1 MIRPRMHLT
10 FVARSAGAG
19 AAVCGQTKGAKKSM
33 KIAVVKEIR
42 DGERRVALVPESCRK
57 LVKAGIEVAVESG
70 AGEAAYFPDHA
81 FVEAGAATGSDAA
94 GLLGS
99 ADLVLK
105 VQPPAWN
112 PSLGKHEADLMREG
126 AMLLGTLLPSRYP
139 DVIEKL
145 AARRISAFATDRIPR
160 ISRAQSMDTLS
171 SMANIAGYKAVLI
184 AANALPRYFPML
196 MTAAGTVLPAKVFVI
211 GAGVAGLQAIATAKR
226 LGAAVEATDTRPA
239 VKEQVESLGARFVGV
254 AADAS
259 AQDAAGYARELS
271 AEFYR
276 QQAALIAER
285 CAAADA
291 VVTTALI
298 GGVKAPRLITAEMV
312 RAMKPGS
319 VIVDVAA
326 EGGGNCELTR
336 PGATVTEGGVTIF
349 GPLNLASE
357 VPWHAS
363 TLYSRNLAAFVLAFW
378 KDGRFLIDRD
388 DEIIRGALVTHGG
401 AVLPPA
407 GA

>member
-1 MIRPRMHLT
+1 MN
-10 FVARSAGAG
+10 
-19 AAVCGQTKGAKKSM
+19 
-33 KIAVVKEIR
+33 IAVVREIR

-57 LVKAGIEVAVESG
+57 LVHAGIRVAVETG
-70 AGEAAYFPDHA
+70 AGEAAFFPDRS
-81 FVEAGAATGSDAA
+81 FVEAGATIEGDAA
-94 GLLGS
+94 GILGS

-112 PSLGKHEADLMREG
+112 PSLGKHEVDLMREE
-126 AMLLGTLLPSRYP
+126 AMLLGTLLPARHP
-139 DVIEKL
+139 EVIEKL

-196 MTAAGTVLPAKVFVI
+196 MTAAGTVLPARVFVI

-254 AADAS
+254 ETDES

-271 AEFYR
+271 PEFYR
-276 QQAALIAER
+276 RQAALVAER

-291 VVTTALI
+291 VIATALI

-336 PGATVTEGGVTIF
+336 PGETVAEGGVTIC
-349 GPLNLASE
+349 GPINLPSE

-378 KDGRFLIDRD
+378 KDGQFPIDRD
-388 DEIIRGALVTHGG
+388 DEIVRGALVTHRGEVFG
-401 AVLPPA
+401 PA
-407 GA
+407 GG

>member
-1 MIRPRMHLT
+1 
-10 FVARSAGAG
+10 
-19 AAVCGQTKGAKKSM
+19 M

-42 DGERRVALVPESCRK
+42 SGERRVALVPETCGK
-57 LVKAGIEVAVESG
+57 LVKSGIGVAVESG
-70 AGEAAYFPDHA
+70 AGEAAFFPDRSYA
-81 FVEAGAATGSDAA
+81 AAGATIETDAA

-105 VQPPAWN
+105 VQPPSVN
-112 PSLGKHEADLMREG
+112 PSLGKHEVDLMREE
-126 AMLLGTLLPSRYP
+126 AMLLGTLLPARHP
-139 DVIEKL
+139 DVIERL
-145 AARRISAFATDRIPR
+145 AARKISAFATDRIPR

-196 MTAAGTVLPAKVFVI
+196 MTAAGTVLPAKVFVV

-254 AADAS
+254 STEES
-259 AQDAAGYARELS
+259 AQDASGYARELS
-271 AEFYR
+271 PEFYR
-276 QQAALIAER
+276 KQAALIAER

-298 GGVKAPRLITAEMV
+298 GGVTAPRLITADMV

-319 VIVDVAA
+319 VVVDVAA

-336 PGATVTEGGVTIF
+336 PGETVTEAGVTIF
-349 GPLNLASE
+349 GPLNLPSE

-378 KDGRFLIDRD
+378 KDGRFVIDLD
-388 DEIIRGALVTHGG
+388 DEIIRGALVTHRGG
-401 AVLPPA
+401 VVRPA
-407 GA
+407 AA